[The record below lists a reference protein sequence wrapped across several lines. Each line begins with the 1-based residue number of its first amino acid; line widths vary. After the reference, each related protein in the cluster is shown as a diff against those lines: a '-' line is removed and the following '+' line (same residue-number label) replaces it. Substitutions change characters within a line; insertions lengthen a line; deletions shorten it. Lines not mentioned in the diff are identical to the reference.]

1 MKGLY
6 IFFDYTVKNGT
17 FVGVLKK
24 VFTQHKLFNDILD
37 EGCELLN
44 LPLRISKNKVI
55 LFLSYLF
62 SSKTF
67 DFTSLQNKK
76 YDCVYI
82 RRIAPNSK
90 SVIALLRLLKS
101 NNPNCKIV
109 YELPTYP
116 YDFEHK
122 TFISKMQLLI
132 DRKYRKQLHR
142 YVDRIATLTDDTEIF
157 GCKTLKITNGVD
169 CKSIPVCKKE
179 NYNHEKINLIAVAQF
194 AFWHGYERVIEG
206 LHNYGKKDVLLH
218 LVGNGNE
225 LEKYK
230 KLVAEYGLEE
240 QVIFYGAL
248 SGDEL
253 TRVFDTAD
261 IALCSLAC
269 HKKNIY
275 IASELKSREYLC
287 RGLPV
292 VTSTRIDIIPDNF
305 EYSLRV
311 PEDDSAIDMQKI
323 ADFANSLYST
333 KSRKEI
339 TKKIRLYAE
348 ENCGMES
355 AMKNVVDYF
364 HGA

>member
-1 MKGLY
+1 MKGVY
-6 IFFDYTVKNGT
+6 IYFDYTVKNGA

-44 LPLRISKNKVI
+44 LPLKINKNKVI
-55 LFLSYLF
+55 RFLSYLF

-67 DFTSLQNKK
+67 DLSFLQGKK
-76 YDCVYI
+76 YDFVYI
-82 RRIAPNSK
+82 RRIVPNCK
-90 SVIALLRLLKS
+90 SVIELLRLLKKT
-101 NNPNCKIV
+101 NPACKIV
-109 YELPTYP
+109 YEIPTYP
-116 YDFEHK
+116 YDFEHN
-122 TFISKMQLLI
+122 TLLLRLYLFIDKI
-132 DRKYRKQLHR
+132 YRKQLHK
-142 YVDRIATLTDDTEIF
+142 YVDRIATLTDDTKIF

-218 LVGNGNE
+218 LVGNGTE

-240 QVIFYGAL
+240 QVVFYGAL

-275 IASELKSREYLC
+275 MSAELKSREYLC

-292 VTSTRIDIIPDNF
+292 VTSTRIDIIPKDF
-305 EYSLRV
+305 EFCLHV
-311 PEDDSAIDMQKI
+311 PEDDTAIDMQKI
-323 ADFANSLYST
+323 VDFADSLYT
-333 KSRKEI
+333 DVNRQNVI
-339 TKKIRLYAE
+339 GKIRAFAE
-348 ENCGMES
+348 QNCGMES